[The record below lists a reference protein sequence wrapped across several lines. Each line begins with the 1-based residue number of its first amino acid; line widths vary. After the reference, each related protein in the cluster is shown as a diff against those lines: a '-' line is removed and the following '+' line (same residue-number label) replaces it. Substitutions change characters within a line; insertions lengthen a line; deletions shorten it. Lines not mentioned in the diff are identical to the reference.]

1 MRSDDA
7 DEASQPV
14 QRLEHRRDECGVG
27 AVAWENLADCGFNP
41 ADQFLGF
48 LPFLIGHVRFPSR
61 LVRTITSNAE
71 AAQGSGWSRSSSA
84 STLPTEEKISDFPVA
99 GHRRHAEPR
108 PGDGLDSDRRRLSKS
123 AARLD
128 ARVAV
133 TCLVDAR
140 PSGWCQR
147 RCIAGQSER
156 VKNRDRDRDGGQR
169 DNRHEDHEAGGC
181 KEPTVFHALA
191 VGQHAMDPRR
201 RHNGHML
208 FLLRGVYS
216 GRLLWAGARML
227 PPGFENFGL
236 KVGARNR
243 EAALR
248 LTSNE
253 RLLDFFEDGSHRSG
267 PSTKG
272 RSQSPRDARPKIAF

>member
-1 MRSDDA
+1 MRPNSD
-7 DEASQPV
+7 
-14 QRLEHRRDECGVG
+14 G
-27 AVAWENLADCGFNP
+27 
-41 ADQFLGF
+41 
-48 LPFLIGHVRFPSR
+48 
-61 LVRTITSNAE
+61 
-71 AAQGSGWSRSSSA
+71 
-84 STLPTEEKISDFPVA
+84 
-99 GHRRHAEPR
+99 
-108 PGDGLDSDRRRLSKS
+108 RRLSKS
-123 AARLD
+123 AAGLD

-156 VKNRDRDRDGGQR
+156 VKDRHRDSDGGQR
-169 DNRHEDHEAGGC
+169 DNCHEDHEAGGC
-181 KEPTVFHALA
+181 DEPTVFHALA

-227 PPGFENFGL
+227 PPGFENSGL

-253 RLLDFFEDGSHRSG
+253 RLLDFFEDGSHRCG
-267 PSTKG
+267 PQRKGDPNRRATRARRSPSELLPVMSIPLSISPSMSARIISARLSTLPLVPRMSVDNRSRWRICRSKSTTETLDHVSWWTGG
-272 RSQSPRDARPKIAF
+272 RPRPALFPVRDTLADPAPPFFFAIVA

>member
-1 MRSDDA
+1 MRPNSD
-7 DEASQPV
+7 
-14 QRLEHRRDECGVG
+14 G
-27 AVAWENLADCGFNP
+27 
-41 ADQFLGF
+41 
-48 LPFLIGHVRFPSR
+48 
-61 LVRTITSNAE
+61 
-71 AAQGSGWSRSSSA
+71 
-84 STLPTEEKISDFPVA
+84 
-99 GHRRHAEPR
+99 
-108 PGDGLDSDRRRLSKS
+108 RRLSKS
-123 AARLD
+123 AAGLD

-156 VKNRDRDRDGGQR
+156 VKDRHRDSDGGQR
-169 DNRHEDHEAGGC
+169 DNCHEDHEAGGC
-181 KEPTVFHALA
+181 DEPTVFHALA

-227 PPGFENFGL
+227 PPGFENSGL
-236 KVGARNR
+236 KVGVRNR

-253 RLLDFFEDGSHRSG
+253 RLLDFFEDGSHKVPQSG
-267 PSTKG
+267 AEHDYLSLRTGLDKVSHLTSHELDLGSLSACCSTCVKNG
-272 RSQSPRDARPKIAF
+272 CS

>member
-1 MRSDDA
+1 MR
-7 DEASQPV
+7 P
-14 QRLEHRRDECGVG
+14 
-27 AVAWENLADCGFNP
+27 N
-41 ADQFLGF
+41 
-48 LPFLIGHVRFPSR
+48 
-61 LVRTITSNAE
+61 
-71 AAQGSGWSRSSSA
+71 
-84 STLPTEEKISDFPVA
+84 
-99 GHRRHAEPR
+99 
-108 PGDGLDSDRRRLSKS
+108 SDRRRLSKS
-123 AARLD
+123 AAGLD

-147 RCIAGQSER
+147 RCIAGRSER

-181 KEPTVFHALA
+181 DEPTVFHALA

-227 PPGFENFGL
+227 PPGFENSGL

-253 RLLDFFEDGSHRSG
+253 RLLDFFEDGSHRCG

-272 RSQSPRDARPKIAF
+272 RSQSPRDARPKVAF

>member
-108 PGDGLDSDRRRLSKS
+108 PGDGLVLHASK
-123 AARLD
+123 
-128 ARVAV
+128 
-133 TCLVDAR
+133 
-140 PSGWCQR
+140 Q
-147 RCIAGQSER
+147 
-156 VKNRDRDRDGGQR
+156 
-169 DNRHEDHEAGGC
+169 
-181 KEPTVFHALA
+181 
-191 VGQHAMDPRR
+191 
-201 RHNGHML
+201 
-208 FLLRGVYS
+208 
-216 GRLLWAGARML
+216 
-227 PPGFENFGL
+227 
-236 KVGARNR
+236 
-243 EAALR
+243 
-248 LTSNE
+248 
-253 RLLDFFEDGSHRSG
+253 
-267 PSTKG
+267 
-272 RSQSPRDARPKIAF
+272 